1 MLPDIFDYFKFVL
14 CGKAETGSAGEQPVR
29 NNRTNWNE
37 YEFGFFSTSLKI
49 FILVIYAFKNSIFLC
64 ICPFFAGAVHKL
76 PIALEAFYVSLFLRI
91 PTKNKNI

>member
-49 FILVIYAFKNSIFLC
+49 FILVIYAFKNSISLC
-64 ICPFFAGAVHKL
+64 ICTSFDGAVQDISVPSNRK
-76 PIALEAFYVSLFLRI
+76 
-91 PTKNKNI
+91 